1 MTTDTLQDY
10 EALIESGFSELQAKA
25 MVRTFASPPADPEV
39 LHRLDQIDNQF
50 SRINDTLALI
60 LERLERMDD
69 RFDRVEERLD
79 KLEEDNRKI
88 HEDLTNLSARV
99 QILEDRIRTE
109 NRVTRMIN
117 ATLIALGAL
126 AASLAA
132 ILTR

>member
-10 EALIESGFSELQAKA
+10 EALIESGFSEPQARA
-25 MVRTFASPPADPEV
+25 MVRVFASPPADPEV

-50 SRINDTLALI
+50 SRMDNQFSKINDTLALI
-60 LERLERMDD
+60 LERL
-69 RFDRVEERLD
+69 DRVEERLD

-88 HEDLTNLSARV
+88 REDLTNLGARV